1 MGTPWI
7 VLLSFAGVLLLLS
20 AVYLLVLVRPRAR
33 RGGEALLRNYAH
45 RGLHGGGV
53 PENSMAAFRRAVEA
67 GYGIELDV
75 HLSRDGE
82 VVVFHDETLVRMT
95 GCERRLAELTLDELR
110 SLSLA
115 GTDETIPTLAEV
127 LSLVAGRV
135 PILVE
140 LKGESTSTALCEK
153 VAAQMRTYEGDYCF
167 ESFNPLLVRRIQK
180 YLPRAYCG
188 QLYTNVCREKGK
200 RTLLYAALTAMAFNF
215 LAHPDFIAYD
225 QKERDSLPVRI
236 TTRLYRAARFVWT
249 ARTEEER
256 ETARALGEHAIFE
269 LGGEET

>member
-1 MGTPWI
+1 MDTVWI
-7 VLLSFAGVLLLLS
+7 VLLSVAGGLLLLL
-20 AVYLLVLVRPRAR
+20 ALYLLVLVRPRAR
-33 RGGEALLRNYAH
+33 RGSEALLCDYAH
-45 RGLHGGGV
+45 RGLHGGGI

-95 GCERRLAELTLDELR
+95 GCERRLAELTLDELK

-115 GTDETIPTLAEV
+115 GTDQTIPTLAEV
-127 LSLVAGRV
+127 LLLVAGRV

-140 LKGESTSTALCEK
+140 LKGETTSTALCER
-153 VAAQMRTYEGDYCF
+153 VAALMRAYEGDYCF
-167 ESFNPLLVRRIQK
+167 ESFNPLLVRCIQR

-200 RTLLYAALTAMAFNF
+200 RTLLYAALTAMALNF
-215 LAHPDFIAYD
+215 LARPDFIAYD

-256 ETARALGEHAIFE
+256 ETARTLGECAIFE
-269 LGGEET
+269 IKE